1 MSVTNLV
8 SSGHHIVCVRAC
20 PRAYVPACVCA
31 CVRACVRACV
41 CVCVCVCARARSHAS
56 TCTRM
61 LFEIH
66 LLSRFR
72 KHIRTR
78 PSASA
83 RRWRRAGA
91 GTGFRWR
98 WSWARSPRARPG
110 RTGPGTPPSGS
121 RGTRARTC
129 LRTARGF
136 RCRRTPREGH
146 GERPWLW
153 GVSPGTRQLHAW
165 LSVLGP
171 WDGYG
176 GGGGGGRDYYNA
188 MHVQIQFKKKCIFF
202 FLFVV
207 VVVCA
212 EQFCLLLCHLRKR
225 NINLQ

>member
-1 MSVTNLV
+1 MSVTSLV
-8 SSGHHIVCVRAC
+8 SSGHHIVCVR
-20 PRAYVPACVCA
+20 VCV
-31 CVRACVRACV
+31 CVRARARVRACV
-41 CVCVCVCARARSHAS
+41 CVCARAS

-72 KHIRTR
+72 KHTRTR

-110 RTGPGTPPSGS
+110 RTGPGTPPSGW

-146 GERPWLW
+146 GERPWPW
-153 GVSPGTRQLHAW
+153 GVSPGTLQLHAW

-176 GGGGGGRDYYNA
+176 GEGGWGLGVGGGGEIIT
-188 MHVQIQFKKKCIFF
+188 MQCTVQIQFKCIYFLNYMYICVSKCSLYVFTIIPPRLTDQCNFITV
-202 FLFVV
+202 L
-207 VVVCA
+207 
-212 EQFCLLLCHLRKR
+212 
-225 NINLQ
+225 